1 MKKKQKTNA
10 PNAIKKSNNHMHE
23 DNFLLLQT
31 AHNKL
36 FVAVVLF
43 RFRFF
48 FGFHFSFG
56 LLLSLSLISSLFQ
69 MNEINVMFHA

>member
-1 MKKKQKTNA
+1 
-10 PNAIKKSNNHMHE
+10 MHE

-43 RFRFF
+43 RFRFLSVFIFHSVSF
-48 FGFHFSFG
+48 FLYLSFHR
-56 LLLSLSLISSLFQ
+56 SSK
-69 MNEINVMFHA
+69 